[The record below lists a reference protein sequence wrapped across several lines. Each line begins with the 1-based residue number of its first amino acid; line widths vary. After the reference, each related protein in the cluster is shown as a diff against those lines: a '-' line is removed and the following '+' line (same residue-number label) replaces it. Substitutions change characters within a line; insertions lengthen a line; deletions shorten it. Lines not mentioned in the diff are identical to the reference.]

1 MDLEPRY
8 LARLAQEL
16 DRVPA
21 SADRIRVLHLT
32 AGKLYGGV
40 ETFLVTLSRYRELCP
55 EMEPEFAL
63 CFSGRVS
70 EELRAAQVPVLELGE
85 VRIRSPLSVMRAR
98 SRLRAHLRQRH
109 YDVVV
114 SHMSWPHAIFGP
126 VVRAAGIPLVFFLHG
141 VADGRHWLDRW
152 ARNVPPDFA
161 ICAAKFTSESLPRIF
176 PGVPAA
182 IIHYPVAKGLSSIRQ
197 SDRDSIRREFETPDD
212 AVVIVQASRFD
223 PYKGHKLHLEALAML
238 RDVPGWISWQVGGA
252 QRPSEELYLG
262 ELRNLARAAGI
273 GERVRFAGQRS
284 DVQQILTAADIHCQ
298 PNVAPEPFGIAFIE
312 AGLAGLPVVTTAMG
326 GALEA
331 VDETTGILTP
341 PGNSDALA
349 KALRRLIDDRDLRAK
364 LGMAGAAK
372 ARALCDP
379 RQQMR
384 KLFQTLADVGARTT
398 QSRAAGV

>member
-1 MDLEPRY
+1 M
-8 LARLAQEL
+8 ARVAERLNGTP
-16 DRVPA
+16 V

-40 ETFLVTLSRYRELCP
+40 ETLLVTLARYRNLCP

-63 CFSGRVS
+63 CFDGRLS
-70 EELRAAQVPVLELGE
+70 TELRAANVPVLDLGA
-85 VRIRSPLSVMRAR
+85 VRIRSPLSVMRGR
-98 SRLRAHLRQRH
+98 GKLRAHLRQRH
-109 YDVVV
+109 YDVAV

-152 ARNVPPDFA
+152 AARKIPPAFA
-161 ICAAKFTSESLPRIF
+161 ICAAKFTFESLPKIF
-176 PGVPAA
+176 PGVPSA
-182 IIHYPVAKGLSSIRQ
+182 IIHYPVANALNCAGAP
-197 SDRDSIRREFETPDD
+197 DRASIRREFDTADD
-212 AVVIVQASRFD
+212 AVVIVQAGRFD

-252 QRPSEELYLG
+252 QRPSEVRYLG
-262 ELRNLARAAGI
+262 ELRNLADVAGI
-273 GERVRFAGQRS
+273 GGRVKFVGQRS
-284 DVQQILTAADIHCQ
+284 DVQQILAAADIHCQ
-298 PNVAPEPFGIAFIE
+298 PNMEPEPFGIAFVE

-331 VDETTGILTP
+331 VDDTTGILSP
-341 PGNSDALA
+341 PGNPDALA
-349 KALRRLIDDRDLRAK
+349 KALRRLIEDRELRAK
-364 LGMAGAAK
+364 LGAAGSLK
-372 ARALCDP
+372 ASALCDP

-384 KLFQTLADVGARTT
+384 KLFETLAEVAGRTT

>member
-1 MDLEPRY
+1 M
-8 LARLAQEL
+8 ARLAEEL
-16 DRVPA
+16 KHAPA
-21 SADRIRVLHLT
+21 SADRLRVLHLT

-40 ETFLVTLSRYRELCP
+40 ETYLVTLARYRDLCP

-63 CFSGRVS
+63 CFAGRLS
-70 EELRAAQVPVLELGE
+70 NELGAAQVPVLDLGT

-98 SRLRAHLRQRH
+98 SRLRAYLRQRN

-126 VVRAAGIPLVFFLHG
+126 VIRASGIPLVFFLHG

-152 ARNVPPDFA
+152 ARKTPPDFA
-161 ICAAKFTSESLPRIF
+161 ISAARFTFESLPRIF

-182 IIHYPVAKGLSSIRQ
+182 VIHYPVAKAVGCIGPSNRE
-197 SDRDSIRREFETPDD
+197 SIRREFDTPRD
-212 AVVIVQASRFD
+212 AVVIAQASRFD
-223 PYKGHKLHLEALAML
+223 PYKGHKLHLEALAKL

-252 QRPSEELYLG
+252 QRPSEERYLA
-262 ELRNLARAAGI
+262 ELRSFADAAGI
-273 GERVRFAGQRS
+273 GDRVRFVGQRS
-284 DVQQILTAADIHCQ
+284 DVQQILAAADIHCQ

-341 PGNSDALA
+341 SGNSEALA
-349 KALRRLIDDRDLRAK
+349 KALSRLIDDRELRAK
-364 LGMAGAAK
+364 LGGAGSAK

-379 RQQMR
+379 RQQIR
-384 KLFQTLADVGARTT
+384 KLYETLTEVRASAT
-398 QSRAAGV
+398 QSRVVLGQA